1 MARRQSQPLLAV
13 ASQVAPRAGGQQTVA
28 GAIRRLPRPH
38 LLEGSVKTSPE
49 SVGVVEVADLRQ
61 PAGQTVGVLAAVAA
75 VKGVAA
81 VDLQE
86 GLLDDNGPQLA
97 VIAAGDGDGILAP
110 VDENAVVDD
119 HFARNAVEGQLHDVL
134 AGGVEHGASALLWE
148 QNAGN
153 QRLLEAFLVVGAADH
168 RGDDRAVSHLVLAD
182 SKGVQRPLDE
192 HRIDVQLRGG
202 DETHR
207 GVEETLGNVVVE
219 RIGEGYVTEVML
231 VRVEPGKKHVSVDG
245 GGLGEDSS
253 LSRTQWTVDIGL
265 VTSTVLQRLGRRRC
279 AGRIVGFLNYTC
291 R

>member
-75 VKGVAA
+75 VEGVAA

-97 VIAAGDGDGILAP
+97 VIAAGDGDGG
-110 VDENAVVDD
+110 
-119 HFARNAVEGQLHDVL
+119 R
-134 AGGVEHGASALLWE
+134 
-148 QNAGN
+148 
-153 QRLLEAFLVVGAADH
+153 
-168 RGDDRAVSHLVLAD
+168 
-182 SKGVQRPLDE
+182 RPL
-192 HRIDVQLRGG
+192 
-202 DETHR
+202 
-207 GVEETLGNVVVE
+207 
-219 RIGEGYVTEVML
+219 
-231 VRVEPGKKHVSVDG
+231 
-245 GGLGEDSS
+245 
-253 LSRTQWTVDIGL
+253 
-265 VTSTVLQRLGRRRC
+265 C
-279 AGRIVGFLNYTC
+279 AEC